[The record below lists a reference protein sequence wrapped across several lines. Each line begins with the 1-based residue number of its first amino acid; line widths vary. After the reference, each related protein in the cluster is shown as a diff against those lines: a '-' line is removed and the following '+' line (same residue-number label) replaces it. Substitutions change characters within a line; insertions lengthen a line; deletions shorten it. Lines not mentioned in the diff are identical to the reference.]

1 MQITTQL
8 TYLLRDGRGNLRT
21 EHIKLKYFTLLPEA
35 SIMSREELP
44 LELSVDS
51 KDVENVASSFFA

>member
-1 MQITTQL
+1 MQNTTQL
-8 TYLLRDGRGNLRT
+8 TRLLRDGRGNLRT
-21 EHIKLKYFTLLPEA
+21 EAIKLKYFTLLPEA